1 MKTECELIDVRQAVV
16 ISHFPWPPDSGDPV
30 RVLELI
36 RALDEAGDTDFLIVE
51 RDDTTAEHR
60 LELERIVQRGTIRTF
75 RPWWRGRRQ
84 GAWKALRLLIVLTT
98 RKPPWIVARYSTE
111 LATYLRGNAGSYQRL
126 IAIGEASG
134 VYATLAGGPWHWD
147 KANVLTESTRTA
159 RTTSHGRREWLRL
172 QVEYLTSRAFE
183 KSVRRHVSSVSLTSD
198 QELSRWRALAKGDT
212 DADLSVLASAVPVS
226 GEVQLDDD
234 PVTIAWLGSF
244 SYGPNVRGL
253 LRFLE
258 AADEEF
264 TQSGTRLRLIG
275 SGCPPELK
283 SALAE
288 IPFVDNWGYVEDL
301 SEALSG
307 VTAAVVPVWEGAGIK
322 MQTLTLLSF
331 GVPVASTEC
340 GAEGIERQAFLVVSD
355 DADELIHACCGVNLA
370 PDVLDQA
377 ARGRRI
383 CLEQHSSVAFRR
395 AAAKIFD
402 APIDTRSES
411 FDPPQD

>member
-1 MKTECELIDVRQAVV
+1 LIDVRQAVV
-16 ISHFPWPPDSGDPV
+16 ISHFPWPADSGDPV

-36 RALDEAGDTDFLIVE
+36 RALDEVGDTDFLIVE
-51 RDDTTAEHR
+51 RDDTTAGHR
-60 LELERIVQRGTIRTF
+60 LELERIVQRGTVRTF
-75 RPWWRGRRQ
+75 RPWWRGRRH
-84 GAWKALRLLIVLTT
+84 GMWKALRLLFVLTT
-98 RKPPWIVARYSTE
+98 RTPPWIVARYSTE
-111 LATYLRGNAGSYQRL
+111 LATYVRSNAGSYHRL

-147 KANVLTESTRTA
+147 KANVLTESTRIA
-159 RTTSHGRREWLRL
+159 RSTSHAGKEWLRL
-172 QVEYLTSRAFE
+172 QVEYLTSRAYE

-198 QELSRWRALAKGDT
+198 QEVSRWRSLAKRDG
-212 DADLSVLASAVPVS
+212 DADMCVLASAVPVN

-244 SYGPNVRGL
+244 AYGPNVRGL
-253 LRFLE
+253 RRFLE
-258 AADEEF
+258 AADEKF
-264 TQSGTRLRLIG
+264 THSGTRLRLIG
-275 SGCPPELK
+275 SGCPPELRT
-283 SALAE
+283 ALAE

-322 MQTLTLLSF
+322 MKTLTLLSF

-340 GAEGIERQAFLVVSD
+340 GAEGIDHQAFLIVSD
-355 DADELIHACCGVNLA
+355 DADELVRACCGVSLA
-370 PDVLDQA
+370 PEVLHQA

-383 CLEQHSSVAFRR
+383 CVEQHSSVAFRR

-402 APIDTRSES
+402 TAIDTRSEGS
-411 FDPPQD
+411 NSPPD